1 MQFAKTLLVCLGV
14 ASTAFAATPAQAAS
28 LRVNSPSGQ
37 ASIEV
42 SATQKELS
50 YTVKFANK
58 EVVHPSAIS
67 WTLQGIGTVGPGLR
81 IQSTQKTKIKET
93 WTAIAG
99 KRSTVQNEAN
109 EVRITLADNA
119 KPTAH
124 TFELIVRAYDD
135 GVAFR
140 YGIPKQ
146 EGLETFT
153 LKAEETRIAL
163 PSGAHAWAANYGAF
177 STPQELE
184 FRHTR
189 TNEIPSNAI
198 LGLPFLVQASPTAWV
213 AVTESDLLD
222 WAGMYL
228 RPVAGAG
235 GTFTTALAP
244 LPTNPE
250 VLVQGTTQR
259 QSPWRVFMLGS
270 SAGEL
275 VQSDLVRNLA
285 TPNQLADTSWIKPGR
300 AAWDRWW
307 PGDYN
312 PGSGNKQAMNTATMK
327 EFVDLAADMGWE
339 YQIVDWTWY
348 GNPNDPKASIT
359 KTIPE
364 LDLPALVKYAG
375 ERNVSLWLWARWNH
389 MDKQMEEALPL
400 FRKWGVVG
408 IKVDFMDRDDQ
419 EMVNFYSRLT
429 KLAAQ
434 NHLMV
439 DLHGAYKPT
448 GLERTYPNLLT
459 REGVLGNEYNKWSN
473 RITPLHKVNLAFT
486 RMLAGPMDFTP
497 GAFRNVA
504 PGTFAAKDK
513 APQAQ
518 GTRAAELAL
527 PVIYES
533 GLQVFCDAPGEY
545 KAALGQ
551 GTEFLKEV
559 PAAWDETRVL
569 AGAPDEFIVV
579 ARRKGLRWFL
589 GGITTTERE
598 VELSLSFLG
607 NGKFNTTSWS
617 DANNAEV
624 KATAVTVGHQ
634 VRSGSEKLRISMAPS
649 GGAAF
654 LFAPVGL

>member
-1 MQFAKTLLVCLGV
+1 MIFAKASIVCLV
-14 ASTAFAATPAQAAS
+14 AALALLSPAAQAAS
-28 LRVNSPSGQ
+28 MRVTSPSGKS
-37 ASIEV
+37 AIEV
-42 SATQKELS
+42 QATAKGLS
-50 YTVKFANK
+50 YSVKFANQII
-58 EVVHPSAIS
+58 VQPSAIS
-67 WTLQGIGTVGPGLR
+67 WTLEGIGVVGPGLR
-81 IQSTQKTKIKET
+81 VKSTKQTKINET

-99 KRSTVQNEAN
+99 KRSAVQNKAN
-109 EVRITLADNA
+109 ELRVTLADNA
-119 KPTAH
+119 KPIAH
-124 TFELIVRAYDD
+124 TFDLILRAYDD

-140 YGIPKQ
+140 YAILTQP
-146 EGLETFT
+146 GLESFK
-153 LKAEETRIAL
+153 LNSEQTRIAL
-163 PSGAHAWAANYGAF
+163 PSGAHAWAANYGSF
-177 STPQELE
+177 TSSQEHE

-189 TNEIPSNAI
+189 TNEIPTNAL
-198 LGLPFLVQASPTAWV
+198 LGLPFLVQATPSAWL

-228 RPVAGAG
+228 RPVAGAP
-235 GTFTTALAP
+235 GTFETALSP
-244 LPTNPE
+244 LPSNKAVA
-250 VLVQGTTQR
+250 VLGTTQR
-259 QSPWRVFMLGS
+259 HSPWRVFMLGS
-270 SAGEL
+270 SAGAL

-312 PGSGNKQAMNTATMK
+312 PGSKNKQAMNTATMK
-327 EFVDLAADMGWE
+327 EFVDLAHEMGWE

-348 GNPNDPKASIT
+348 GKVDKPNADLT
-359 KTIPE
+359 KVIAE
-364 LDLPALVKYAG
+364 LDLPALVSYAK
-375 ERNVSLWLWARWNH
+375 ERNVSIWLWARWNH
-389 MDKQMEEALPL
+389 MNKQMEEALPL

-408 IKVDFMDRDDQ
+408 IKVDFMDSDDQ

-429 KLAAQ
+429 KLAAE

-473 RITPLHKVNLAFT
+473 RITPVHKVNLAFT

-497 GAFRNVA
+497 GSFRNAA
-504 PGTFAAKDK
+504 PGSFAAKDS
-513 APQAQ
+513 APQSQ
-518 GTRAAELAL
+518 GTRASELAL

-545 KAALGQ
+545 KAAIGQ

-579 ARRKGLRWFL
+579 ARKKGPRWFV
-589 GGITTTERE
+589 GAITTTERQ
-598 VELSLSFLG
+598 VEIPLSFLG
-607 NGKFNTTSWS
+607 TGKFDALSWT
-617 DANNAEV
+617 DAEDSETKPMHV
-624 KATAVTVGHQ
+624 SVGKAVQTAADKMTL
-634 VRSGSEKLRISMAPS
+634 KMAPA

-654 LFAPVGL
+654 VFTPLAL